1 MQTVQCLKVLN
12 GIIALVCNVNNSQI
26 SLKNNN
32 IFYELKDYGIIVK
45 NEYIEI
51 PLPCTL
57 LDYLTEIKEPIITL
71 YELKY
76 NSYISE
82 AILSIQLSQK
92 SLIEAQGAYNFWKS
106 QIIEG

>member
-1 MQTVQCLKVLN
+1 MQTVQCLKILD
-12 GIIALVCNVNNSQI
+12 GIIALVRDIDNSQI
-26 SLKNNN
+26 SLKDNN
-32 IFYELKDYGIIVK
+32 IYYELQDYGIMIK
-45 NEYIEI
+45 GEYIEI

-71 YELKY
+71 YELKD

-82 AILSIQLSQK
+82 VILSIQLSQK